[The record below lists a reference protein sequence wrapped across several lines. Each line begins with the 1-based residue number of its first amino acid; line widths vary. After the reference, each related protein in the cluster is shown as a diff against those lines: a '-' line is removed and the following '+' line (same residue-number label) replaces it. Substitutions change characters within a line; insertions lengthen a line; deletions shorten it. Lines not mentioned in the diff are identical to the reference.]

1 VSLSTDEQQALADAL
16 RAEHAAVYAY
26 GLVDAYAAPQR
37 RTAVNEAA
45 SAHRAR
51 RDATT
56 SLLRTNG
63 VAPPAAEAG
72 YVIPMPVTDP
82 TTAVALAAEIENE
95 TAVAWRSLLER
106 STPQPGGTAMGLRS
120 TAVGSLTDC
129 AVRGARWRVVLGQS
143 PPTRAFP
150 GQP

>member
-1 VSLSTDEQQALADAL
+1 MSLSTDEQQALADAL

-106 STPQPGGTAMGLRS
+106 SNPQPGGTAMGLRS

>member
-1 VSLSTDEQQALADAL
+1 MSLSADEQQAVADAL

-37 RTAVNEAA
+37 SAAINEAA
-45 SAHRAR
+45 AAHRAR

-56 SLLRTNG
+56 SLLRSNG

-72 YVIPMPVTDP
+72 YVIPLPVTDP
-82 TTAVALAAEIENE
+82 TTAVALAAEIESE
-95 TAVAWRSLLER
+95 TAVVWRSLLER
-106 STPQPGGTAMGLRS
+106 SAPQSANATTGLRS
-120 TAVGSLTDC
+120 TAVDALADC
-129 AVRGARWRVVLGQS
+129 AVRGAGWRAVLGQS
-143 PPTRAFP
+143 PPTTPFP